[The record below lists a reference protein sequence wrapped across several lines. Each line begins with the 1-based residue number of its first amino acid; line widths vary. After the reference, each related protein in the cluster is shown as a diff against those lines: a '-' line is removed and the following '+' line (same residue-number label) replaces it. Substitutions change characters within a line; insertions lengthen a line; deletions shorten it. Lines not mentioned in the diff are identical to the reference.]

1 MPGDVGLVA
10 QLLNTLFTWATGPD
24 GWEKLSLERKIG
36 MIHAAIQISQD
47 KGDDTTTDLLF
58 DQYRELSKRTGS

>member
-24 GWEKLSLERKIG
+24 GWEKMSLERKIEV
-36 MIHAAIQISQD
+36 IHAGIRVAMD
-47 KGDDTTTDLLF
+47 KGDDTAIDLLF
-58 DQYRELSKRTGS
+58 EQYRELSKRTGL